1 MKVFTPMSDYFN
13 QGIALDDLH
22 AGFYLT
28 THFTAKVI
36 KLPVPPDSKVG
47 SKLINKK

>member
-1 MKVFTPMSDYFN
+1 MSDYFN
-13 QGIALDDLH
+13 QEIALDDLH
-22 AGFYLT
+22 VGFYLT

-36 KLPVPPDSKVG
+36 KLLIPPDSEVG